1 MNTVKYLILSL
12 LCSVSLAC
20 VAGDFASGGYVYDF
34 GYRSGEVM
42 LTKNIV
48 DGVNAYEGVC
58 IIPSQVT
65 CDGEVYAV
73 TAIDDEAF
81 AGSKVT
87 DVVIPNSVTSLG
99 YRAFAGSDELASVT
113 LPLYIDRIPDE
124 CFAGTAL
131 ENVAVPEG
139 VKSLGEGSFHDCYKL
154 HTVMLP
160 SSLKVIEDKA
170 FSFSHNLYE
179 IYCAAPLPPTCLGE
193 DVFYGLSGV
202 DVVVTDYEA
211 IDAYASN
218 KAWGNEDTFTL
229 FPNEDVYPSLDL
241 AAQVFDQDWQRVP
254 LGYNLAYK
262 VFDKSGELM
271 ALTAASNLYL
281 QALDHDVTYTIV
293 PTTMMSDS
301 DPAYFTVD
309 KATGLKEFIDDAFP
323 AEPEP
328 IIVAHW
334 GTLYV
339 YGDNYN
345 KMVSVWDMNGHLYY
359 ERMSSDAQVIDLP
372 RNRVYVVKVGKYV
385 KKIFV

>member
-1 MNTVKYLILSL
+1 MREDLANVPEQRDAVRALKFGVAVGKKLADVAQRSRTQERVHNSVGQHVGVGMAEQAELKIDLLAADDKLSVFGKSVNVVAVTDSHKPTL
-12 LCSVSLAC
+12 LCRASDGSAQSVFEYAF
-20 VAGDFASGGYVYDF
+20 GD
-34 GYRSGEVM
+34 
-42 LTKNIV
+42 N
-48 DGVNAYEGVC
+48 N
-58 IIPSQVT
+58 
-65 CDGEVYAV
+65 
-73 TAIDDEAF
+73 
-81 AGSKVT
+81 
-87 DVVIPNSVTSLG
+87 
-99 YRAFAGSDELASVT
+99 
-113 LPLYIDRIPDE
+113 IDRGGQLDVL
-124 CFAGTAL
+124 AAAL
-131 ENVAVPEG
+131 N
-139 VKSLGEGSFHDCYKL
+139 D
-154 HTVMLP
+154 
-160 SSLKVIEDKA
+160 
-170 FSFSHNLYE
+170 
-179 IYCAAPLPPTCLGE
+179 
-193 DVFYGLSGV
+193 
-202 DVVVTDYEA
+202 
-211 IDAYASN
+211 
-218 KAWGNEDTFTL
+218 
-229 FPNEDVYPSLDL
+229 LDL

-262 VFDKSGELM
+262 VFDEAGELM